1 MKIGVYSPNWIGDAV
16 MALKFIG
23 RLRKKYAGDELIVIA
38 RDWVAAIYD
47 NHPLINKVLPVP
59 TKELTGVF
67 NTIKTGRSLQK
78 LNLDI
83 FFVLPDSFRSAVI
96 AWFSRSNARIGFAGQ
111 MRETFLTDQINLPKE
126 AIHRSEKYIYL
137 LQNDEK
143 AQDFQHVGITL
154 RDQEKKWA
162 NKILQENNVKDPIG
176 LLTGSLAKS
185 RSVPIG
191 KWIEI
196 LKDKLADDNQFVI
209 IGEKRDAGNAQE
221 IIAQV
226 GDDKVISF
234 CGKYT
239 LRESIALISR
249 CRAVIAADSG
259 LGHIAADL
267 DIPTISLF
275 GAGDPE
281 KTRPLGN
288 LTQVITANV
297 HCSPCGNNICGNNL
311 EPMICLDT
319 ISSPQIWN
327 AYRDLHN

>member
-38 RDWVAAIYD
+38 RDWVAAIFD
-47 NHPLINKVLPVP
+47 NHPIINKVLQVP
-59 TKELTGVF
+59 TEELTGIF

-143 AQDFQHVGITL
+143 AQDFQQMGITL

-209 IGEKRDAGNAQE
+209 IGEKRNAGNAQE

-319 ISSPQIWN
+319 ISSTQIWN

>member
-1 MKIGVYSPNWIGDAV
+1 MNIGVYSPNWVGDAV

-23 RLRKKYAGDELIVIA
+23 RLRKQYADDKLIVIA
-38 RDWVAAIYD
+38 RDWVAAIFD

-59 TKELTGVF
+59 TKELMGVF

-96 AWFSRSNARIGFAGQ
+96 AWFSKSNTRIGFTGQ
-111 MRETFLTDQINLPKE
+111 MREIFLTDQMNLPKE

-137 LQNDEK
+137 LQNSEQ
-143 AQDFQHVGITL
+143 AQNFQHAGITL
-154 RDQEKKWA
+154 RDQEEIWA

-176 LLTGSLAKS
+176 LLTGSVAKS

-196 LKDKLADDNQFVI
+196 LIDKLADDNQFVI
-209 IGEKRDAGNAQE
+209 IGEKKDAGNAQE

-226 GDDKVISF
+226 GNDKVISF
-234 CGKYT
+234 CGKHT
-239 LRESIALISR
+239 LRESIALISQ

-288 LTQVITANV
+288 LTQVVTASV
-297 HCSPCGNNICGNNL
+297 HCSPCGDNICGNTL
-311 EPMICLDT
+311 EPMICLNT
-319 ISSPQIWN
+319 ISSTQIWN
-327 AYRDLHN
+327 AYIDLHN

>member
-83 FFVLPDSFRSAVI
+83 FFMLPDSFRSAVI

-143 AQDFQHVGITL
+143 AQDFQQMGITL

-209 IGEKRDAGNAQE
+209 IGEKRDTGNAQE

-319 ISSPQIWN
+319 ISSSQIWN

>member
-126 AIHRSEKYIYL
+126 VIHRSEKYIYL

-143 AQDFQHVGITL
+143 AQDFQQMGITL

-176 LLTGSLAKS
+176 LLTGSVAKS
-185 RSVPIG
+185 RSIPIG

-319 ISSPQIWN
+319 ISSTQIWN

>member
-1 MKIGVYSPNWIGDAV
+1 M
-16 MALKFIG
+16 
-23 RLRKKYAGDELIVIA
+23 
-38 RDWVAAIYD
+38 
-47 NHPLINKVLPVP
+47 
-59 TKELTGVF
+59 
-67 NTIKTGRSLQK
+67 
-78 LNLDI
+78 
-83 FFVLPDSFRSAVI
+83 
-96 AWFSRSNARIGFAGQ
+96 
-111 MRETFLTDQINLPKE
+111 
-126 AIHRSEKYIYL
+126 
-137 LQNDEK
+137 
-143 AQDFQHVGITL
+143 GITL

-209 IGEKRDAGNAQE
+209 IGEKRNAGNAQE

-319 ISSPQIWN
+319 ISSTQIWN
-327 AYRDLHN
+327 AYSDLHN

>member
-1 MKIGVYSPNWIGDAV
+1 MKIGVYSPNWVGDAV

-38 RDWVAAIYD
+38 RDWVAAIFD

-96 AWFSRSNARIGFAGQ
+96 AWFSKSNTRIGFTGQ
-111 MRETFLTDQINLPKE
+111 MREIFLTDQMNLPKE

-137 LQNDEK
+137 LQNSEQ
-143 AQDFQHVGITL
+143 AQDFQHAGITL
-154 RDQEKKWA
+154 RDQEKIWA

-176 LLTGSLAKS
+176 LLTGSVAKS

-209 IGEKRDAGNAQE
+209 IGEKKDAGNAQE

-226 GDDKVISF
+226 GNDKVISF
-234 CGKYT
+234 CGKHT
-239 LRESIALISR
+239 LRESIALISQ

-288 LTQVITANV
+288 LTQVVTANV
-297 HCSPCGNNICGNNL
+297 HCSPCGDNICGNTL
-311 EPMICLDT
+311 EPMICLNT
-319 ISSPQIWN
+319 ISSTQIWN
-327 AYRDLHN
+327 AYIDLHN

>member
-83 FFVLPDSFRSAVI
+83 FFMLPDSFRSAVI

-143 AQDFQHVGITL
+143 AQDFQQMGITL

-319 ISSPQIWN
+319 ISSSQIWN

>member
-1 MKIGVYSPNWIGDAV
+1 MNIGVYSPNWVGDAV

-38 RDWVAAIYD
+38 KDWVTAIYD
-47 NHPLINKVLPVP
+47 NHPLINKVLPLP

-96 AWFSRSNARIGFAGQ
+96 AWFSKSNTRIGFTGQ
-111 MRETFLTDQINLPKE
+111 MREPFLTDQMDLPKE

-137 LQNDEK
+137 LQNDEH

-154 RDQEKKWA
+154 REQEMKWA
-162 NKILQENNVKDPIG
+162 NEILQENNVKDPIG
-176 LLTGSLAKS
+176 LLTGSVAKS

-209 IGEKRDAGNAQE
+209 IGEKKDAGNAQE

-226 GDDKVISF
+226 GNDKVISF
-234 CGKYT
+234 CGKHT
-239 LRESIALISR
+239 LRESIALISQ

-275 GAGDPE
+275 GAGYPE
-281 KTRPLGN
+281 KTCPLGN
-288 LTQVITANV
+288 LTQVVTANV
-297 HCSPCGNNICGNNL
+297 HCSPCGDNICGNTL
-311 EPMICLDT
+311 EPMICLNT
-319 ISSPQIWN
+319 ISSTQIWN
-327 AYRDLHN
+327 AYSDIHN

>member
-143 AQDFQHVGITL
+143 AQDFQQMGITL

-209 IGEKRDAGNAQE
+209 IGEKRNAGNAQE

-319 ISSPQIWN
+319 ISSTQIWN

>member
-23 RLRKKYAGDELIVIA
+23 RLRKKYAGDELIIIA

-143 AQDFQHVGITL
+143 AQDFQQMGITL

-209 IGEKRDAGNAQE
+209 IGEKRNAGNAQE

-319 ISSPQIWN
+319 ISSTQIWN

>member
-1 MKIGVYSPNWIGDAV
+1 MNIGVYSPNWIGDAV

-23 RLRKKYAGDELIVIA
+23 WLRNQYADDKLIVIA
-38 RDWVAAIYD
+38 RDWVAAIFD

-59 TKELTGVF
+59 TKELAGLF

-96 AWFSRSNARIGFAGQ
+96 AWFSESNTRIGFTSQ
-111 MRETFLTDQINLPKE
+111 MREYFLTDQIDLPKE
-126 AIHRSEKYIYL
+126 TIHRSEKYIYL
-137 LQNDEK
+137 LQNDE
-143 AQDFQHVGITL
+143 QSRDFQHVGITL
-154 RDQEKKWA
+154 HEQEIKWA
-162 NKILQENNVKDPIG
+162 NGILKENNVQDPIG
-176 LLTGSLAKS
+176 LLTGSVAKS

-196 LKDKLADDNQFVI
+196 VKDKLANDNKFVI
-209 IGEKRDAGNAQE
+209 IGEKKDADNAQR

-226 GDDKVISF
+226 GNNSVFSF
-234 CGKYT
+234 CGKHT
-239 LRESIALISR
+239 LRKSIALISR

-267 DIPTISLF
+267 KIPTISLF

-281 KTRPLGN
+281 KTRPLGD
-288 LTQVITANV
+288 LTQVVTANV
-297 HCSPCGNNICGNNL
+297 HCSPCGDNICGNTL

-319 ISSPQIWN
+319 ISSAQVWN
-327 AYRDLHN
+327 AYNDLHN

>member
-83 FFVLPDSFRSAVI
+83 FFMLPDSFRSAVI

-143 AQDFQHVGITL
+143 AQDFQQMGITL

-209 IGEKRDAGNAQE
+209 IGEKRNAGNAQE

-319 ISSPQIWN
+319 ISSSQIWN

>member
-1 MKIGVYSPNWIGDAV
+1 LSIILDTNGSS
-16 MALKFIG
+16 
-23 RLRKKYAGDELIVIA
+23 LIVIVA
-38 RDWVAAIYD
+38 KDWVVDIYD

-59 TKELTGVF
+59 TKELAGVF
-67 NTIKTGRSLQK
+67 NTIKTGRSFQK

-96 AWFSRSNARIGFAGQ
+96 AWFSKSNTRIGFTGQ
-111 MRETFLTDQINLPKE
+111 MREPFLTDQMDLPKE

-137 LQNDEK
+137 IQNDEH
-143 AQDFQHVGITL
+143 ALDFQHVGITL
-154 RDQEKKWA
+154 REQEIKWA
-162 NKILQENNVKDPIG
+162 NEILQENNVQDPIG
-176 LLTGSLAKS
+176 LLTGSVAKS

-196 LKDKLADDNQFVI
+196 AKDKSADDNKFVI
-209 IGEKRDAGNAQE
+209 IGEKRDAGNAQK

-226 GDDKVISF
+226 GEDRVISF
-234 CGKYT
+234 CGKHT

-281 KTRPLGN
+281 KTRPLGD
-288 LTQVITANV
+288 LTQVVTANV
-297 HCSPCGNNICGNNL
+297 HCSPCGDNICGNTL
-311 EPMICLDT
+311 EPMICLDS
-319 ISSPQIWN
+319 ISSTQVWN
-327 AYRDLHN
+327 TYSDLHN

>member
-209 IGEKRDAGNAQE
+209 IGEKRNAGNAQE

-319 ISSPQIWN
+319 ISSTQIWN

>member
-126 AIHRSEKYIYL
+126 VIHRSEKYIYL

-143 AQDFQHVGITL
+143 AQDFQQMGITL

-209 IGEKRDAGNAQE
+209 IGEKRNAGNAQE

-319 ISSPQIWN
+319 ISSTQIWN

>member
-83 FFVLPDSFRSAVI
+83 FFMLPDSFRSAVI

-209 IGEKRDAGNAQE
+209 IGEKRNAGNAQE

-319 ISSPQIWN
+319 ISSTQIWN

>member
-1 MKIGVYSPNWIGDAV
+1 MKIGIYSPNWVGDAV
-16 MALKFIG
+16 MSLKFIG

-38 RDWVAAIYD
+38 RDWVAAIFD

-59 TKELTGVF
+59 TKELMGVF

-96 AWFSRSNARIGFAGQ
+96 AWFSKSNTRIGFTGQ
-111 MRETFLTDQINLPKE
+111 MREVFLTDQMNFPKE
-126 AIHRSEKYIYL
+126 TIHRSEKYIYL
-137 LQNDEK
+137 LQNGEQ
-143 AQDFQHVGITL
+143 AQDFQHAGITL
-154 RDQEKKWA
+154 RDKEKKWA

-176 LLTGSLAKS
+176 LLTGSVAKS

-209 IGEKRDAGNAQE
+209 IGEKKDAGNAQE

-226 GDDKVISF
+226 GNDKVISF
-234 CGKYT
+234 CGKHT
-239 LRESIALISR
+239 LRESIALISQ

-288 LTQVITANV
+288 LTQVVTASV
-297 HCSPCGNNICGNNL
+297 HCSPCGDNICGNTL
-311 EPMICLDT
+311 EPMICLNT
-319 ISSPQIWN
+319 ISSTQIWN
-327 AYRDLHN
+327 AYIDLHN

>member
-83 FFVLPDSFRSAVI
+83 FFMLPDSFRSAVI

-162 NKILQENNVKDPIG
+162 SKILQENNLKDPIG

-209 IGEKRDAGNAQE
+209 IGEKRNAGNAQE

-281 KTRPLGN
+281 KTHPLGN

-319 ISSPQIWN
+319 ISSSQIWN

>member
-143 AQDFQHVGITL
+143 AQDFQQMGITL

-234 CGKYT
+234 CGKHT

-319 ISSPQIWN
+319 ISSTQIWN

>member
-1 MKIGVYSPNWIGDAV
+1 MNIGVYSPNWVGDAV

-23 RLRKKYAGDELIVIA
+23 RLRKKYAGDEWIVIA
-38 RDWVAAIYD
+38 KDWVAAIYD
-47 NHPLINKVLPVP
+47 NHPLINKVLPLP

-83 FFVLPDSFRSAVI
+83 FFVLPESFRSAVI

-126 AIHRSEKYIYL
+126 EIHRSEKFIYL
-137 LQNDEK
+137 LQNGEK

-162 NKILQENNVKDPIG
+162 NKILQENKVKDPLG
-176 LLTGSLAKS
+176 LLIGSVAKS

-209 IGEKRDAGNAQE
+209 IGEKRDAGKSQE
-221 IIAQV
+221 IIAQI
-226 GDDKVISF
+226 GYDKVISF
-234 CGKYT
+234 CGKHT
-239 LRESIALISR
+239 L
-249 CRAVIAADSG
+249 
-259 LGHIAADL
+259 
-267 DIPTISLF
+267 
-275 GAGDPE
+275 
-281 KTRPLGN
+281 
-288 LTQVITANV
+288 
-297 HCSPCGNNICGNNL
+297 
-311 EPMICLDT
+311 
-319 ISSPQIWN
+319 
-327 AYRDLHN
+327 

>member
-1 MKIGVYSPNWIGDAV
+1 MKIGIYSPNWVGDAV
-16 MALKFIG
+16 MSLKFIG

-38 RDWVAAIYD
+38 RDWVAAIFD

-96 AWFSRSNARIGFAGQ
+96 AWFSKSNTRIGFTGQ
-111 MRETFLTDQINLPKE
+111 MRETFLTDHMNLPKKV
-126 AIHRSEKYIYL
+126 IHRSEKYICL
-137 LQNDEK
+137 LKHGEQ

-154 RDQEKKWA
+154 RHEEKKWA
-162 NKILQENNVKDPIG
+162 NKILQENNVKNPIG
-176 LLTGSLAKS
+176 LLTGSVAKS
-185 RSVPIG
+185 RSIPIE

-209 IGEKRDAGNAQE
+209 IGGKRDSGKAQE

-226 GDDKVISF
+226 GYNKIISF
-234 CGKYT
+234 CGKHT

-281 KTRPLGN
+281 ETCPLGS
-288 LTQVITANV
+288 LTQVVTANV
-297 HCSPCGNNICGNNL
+297 DCSPCGNNICGNTL
-311 EPMICLDT
+311 EPMICLNT
-319 ISSPQIWN
+319 ISSTHIWN
-327 AYRDLHN
+327 AYSGLQN

>member
-83 FFVLPDSFRSAVI
+83 FFMLPDSFRSAVI

-143 AQDFQHVGITL
+143 AQDFQQMGITL

-209 IGEKRDAGNAQE
+209 IGEKRNAGNAQE

-281 KTRPLGN
+281 KTRPLGS

-319 ISSPQIWN
+319 ISSSQIWN

>member
-1 MKIGVYSPNWIGDAV
+1 MNIGVYSPNWVGDAV

-23 RLRKKYAGDELIVIA
+23 RLRKQYADDKLIVIA
-38 RDWVAAIYD
+38 RDWVAAIFD

-59 TKELTGVF
+59 TKELAGVF
-67 NTIKTGRSLQK
+67 NTIKTGRSFQK

-96 AWFSRSNARIGFAGQ
+96 AWFSKSNTRIGFTGQ
-111 MRETFLTDQINLPKE
+111 MREPFLTDQMDLPKE

-137 LQNDEK
+137 LQNDEH

-154 RDQEKKWA
+154 REQEIKWA
-162 NKILQENNVKDPIG
+162 NEILQENNVQDPIG
-176 LLTGSLAKS
+176 LLTGSVAKS

-196 LKDKLADDNQFVI
+196 AKDKSADDNKFVI
-209 IGEKRDAGNAQE
+209 IGEKREAGNAQK

-226 GDDKVISF
+226 GEDRVISF
-234 CGKYT
+234 CGKHT

-281 KTRPLGN
+281 KTRPLGD
-288 LTQVITANV
+288 LTQVVTANV
-297 HCSPCGNNICGNNL
+297 HCSPCGDNICGNTL
-311 EPMICLDT
+311 EPMICLDS
-319 ISSPQIWN
+319 ISSTQVWN
-327 AYRDLHN
+327 TYSDLHN

>member
-143 AQDFQHVGITL
+143 AQDFQQMGITL

-209 IGEKRDAGNAQE
+209 IGEKRNAGNAQE

-319 ISSPQIWN
+319 IRSSQIWN

>member
-1 MKIGVYSPNWIGDAV
+1 MKIGVYSPNWVGDAV

-23 RLRKKYAGDELIVIA
+23 WLRKKYAGDELIVIA
-38 RDWVAAIYD
+38 RDWVAAIFD

-59 TKELTGVF
+59 TKELMGVF

-96 AWFSRSNARIGFAGQ
+96 AWFSKSNTRIGFTGQ
-111 MRETFLTDQINLPKE
+111 MREVFLTDQMNFPKE
-126 AIHRSEKYIYL
+126 TIHRSEKYIYL
-137 LQNDEK
+137 LQNGEQ
-143 AQDFQHVGITL
+143 AQDFQHAGITL
-154 RDQEKKWA
+154 LDKEKKWA

-176 LLTGSLAKS
+176 LLTGSVAKS

-196 LKDKLADDNQFVI
+196 LIDKLADDNQFVI
-209 IGEKRDAGNAQE
+209 IGEKKDAGNAQE

-226 GDDKVISF
+226 GNDKVISF
-234 CGKYT
+234 CGKHT
-239 LRESIALISR
+239 LRESIALISQ

-288 LTQVITANV
+288 LTQVVTANV
-297 HCSPCGNNICGNNL
+297 HCSPCGDNICGNTL
-311 EPMICLDT
+311 EPMICLNT
-319 ISSPQIWN
+319 ISSTQIWN
-327 AYRDLHN
+327 AYIDLHN

>member
-83 FFVLPDSFRSAVI
+83 FFMLPDSFRSAVI

-126 AIHRSEKYIYL
+126 VIHRSEKYIYL

-143 AQDFQHVGITL
+143 AQDFQQMGITL

-319 ISSPQIWN
+319 ISSTQIWN

>member
-111 MRETFLTDQINLPKE
+111 MRETFLTDQISFPKE
-126 AIHRSEKYIYL
+126 VTHRSEKYIYL
-137 LQNDEK
+137 LQNGEQ

-154 RDQEKKWA
+154 LDQEKKWA

-319 ISSPQIWN
+319 ISSTQIWN

>member
-59 TKELTGVF
+59 TEELTGVF

-83 FFVLPDSFRSAVI
+83 FFMLPDSFRSAVI

-209 IGEKRDAGNAQE
+209 IGEKRNAGNAQE

-319 ISSPQIWN
+319 ISSSQIWN

>member
-1 MKIGVYSPNWIGDAV
+1 MKIGVYSPNWVGDAV

-23 RLRKKYAGDELIVIA
+23 RLRKKYAGDELIIIA
-38 RDWVAAIYD
+38 RDWVAAIFD

-59 TKELTGVF
+59 TKELMGVF

-96 AWFSRSNARIGFAGQ
+96 AWFSKSNSRIGFTGQ
-111 MRETFLTDQINLPKE
+111 MREVFLTDQMNLPKE
-126 AIHRSEKYIYL
+126 TIHRSEKYIYL
-137 LQNDEK
+137 LQNGEQ
-143 AQDFQHVGITL
+143 AQDFQHAGITL
-154 RDQEKKWA
+154 RDQEKIWA

-176 LLTGSLAKS
+176 LLTGSVAKS

-209 IGEKRDAGNAQE
+209 IGEKKDAGNAQE

-226 GDDKVISF
+226 GNDKVISF
-234 CGKYT
+234 CGKHT
-239 LRESIALISR
+239 LRESIALISQ

-275 GAGDPE
+275 GSGDPE

-288 LTQVITANV
+288 LTQVVTANV
-297 HCSPCGNNICGNNL
+297 HCSPCGDNICGNTL
-311 EPMICLDT
+311 EPMICLNT
-319 ISSPQIWN
+319 ISSTQIWN
-327 AYRDLHN
+327 AYIDLHN

>member
-209 IGEKRDAGNAQE
+209 IGEKRNAGNAQE

-319 ISSPQIWN
+319 ISSSQIWN

>member
-126 AIHRSEKYIYL
+126 VIHRSEKYIYL

-143 AQDFQHVGITL
+143 AQDFQQMGITL

-319 ISSPQIWN
+319 ISSSQIWN

>member
-1 MKIGVYSPNWIGDAV
+1 MNIGVYSPNWVGDAV

-23 RLRKKYAGDELIVIA
+23 RLRKQYADDKLIVIA
-38 RDWVAAIYD
+38 RDWVAAIFD

-59 TKELTGVF
+59 TKELMGVF

-96 AWFSRSNARIGFAGQ
+96 AWFSKSNTRIGFTGQ
-111 MRETFLTDQINLPKE
+111 MREVFLTDQMNFPKE
-126 AIHRSEKYIYL
+126 TIHRSEKYIYL
-137 LQNDEK
+137 LQNGEQ
-143 AQDFQHVGITL
+143 AQDFQHAGITL
-154 RDQEKKWA
+154 RDKEKKWA

-176 LLTGSLAKS
+176 LLTGSVAKS

-196 LKDKLADDNQFVI
+196 LIDKLADDNQFVI
-209 IGEKRDAGNAQE
+209 IGEKKDAGNAQE

-226 GDDKVISF
+226 GNDKVISF
-234 CGKYT
+234 CGKHT
-239 LRESIALISR
+239 LRESIALISQ

-288 LTQVITANV
+288 LTQVVTASV
-297 HCSPCGNNICGNNL
+297 HCSPCGDNICGNTL
-311 EPMICLDT
+311 EPMICLNT
-319 ISSPQIWN
+319 ISSTQIWN
-327 AYRDLHN
+327 AYIDLHN

>member
-126 AIHRSEKYIYL
+126 EIHRSEKYIYL

-319 ISSPQIWN
+319 ISSSQIWN